1 MAFSRPRNSGQYST
15 TSLQSSNKFNKNT
28 HNNLRLRDR
37 FEQLLKARN
46 VEPSVQM
53 NSLRQLVLTDGIP
66 EESTAEQNTWKTKCT
81 LRGKIWKV
89 LLGVSKVDAA
99 QYLNLI
105 AKGPSKHSSKINDD
119 LHRTLASTVSF
130 TSRVP
135 QAKLC
140 RLLNGYVNGMVQQ
153 RRASTSSSGRKTTRR
168 GKKNVESARD
178 SQSSSKSDDNTY
190 YVQGMNLLAAPMLY
204 VLPEADAYYA
214 FRRLVC
220 HHCPRYIKK
229 MLDGA
234 HDGAKLTDHIL
245 KIFDPELYKFL
256 KDQMLSSSLTLFP
269 TILSLSTNR
278 KPFNEVLRLW
288 DVLFAYGVHLN
299 IIFAVSNL
307 ILIRNII
314 LSNSP
319 ADNQKLLNKGQGMPP
334 LRAELIISLSM
345 HLIRTIPEDLYTK
358 LVLHP
363 FYSLEQYGFNDGNS
377 AIDLLS
383 DVAGNEAGE
392 QA

>member
-1 MAFSRPRNSGQYST
+1 MAFSRPRPTGSNRSPPNSSRKHSGSNSS
-15 TSLQSSNKFNKNT
+15 SLSSKNNSKLQ

-46 VEPSVQM
+46 VDPAAQL
-53 NSLRQLVLTDGIP
+53 NALRRLVLIDGIP
-66 EESTAEQNTWKTKCT
+66 EESITEQTTWTTKCT

-89 LLGVSKVDAA
+89 LLGVNKVDAA
-99 QYLNLI
+99 QYLHLVS
-105 AKGPSKHSSKINDD
+105 KGPSKHASKIDDD

-135 QAKLC
+135 QAKIC
-140 RLLNGYVNGMVQQ
+140 RLLNGYVNG
-153 RRASTSSSGRKTTRR
+153 RAHSSTSARNNNNRSTSN
-168 GKKNVESARD
+168 GKPTAKKDE
-178 SQSSSKSDDNTY
+178 NTY

-204 VLPEADAYYA
+204 VLPETDAYYA
-214 FRRLVC
+214 FKHLLVR
-220 HHCPRYIKK
+220 HCPRYVSKT
-229 MLDGA
+229 LEGA

-245 KIFDPELYKFL
+245 QIFDNELYTFL
-256 KDQMLSSSLTLFP
+256 KKQMLSSSLTLFP

-299 IIFAVSNL
+299 IIFSVANL

-319 ADNQKLLNKGQGMPP
+319 AENQKLLNKGQGMPP
-334 LRAELIISLSM
+334 LRSELIITLSM

-363 FYSLEQYGFNDGNS
+363 FHSLENQYALEEDIS
-377 AIDLLS
+377 ALDLMPS
-383 DVAGNEAGE
+383 SNE
-392 QA
+392 